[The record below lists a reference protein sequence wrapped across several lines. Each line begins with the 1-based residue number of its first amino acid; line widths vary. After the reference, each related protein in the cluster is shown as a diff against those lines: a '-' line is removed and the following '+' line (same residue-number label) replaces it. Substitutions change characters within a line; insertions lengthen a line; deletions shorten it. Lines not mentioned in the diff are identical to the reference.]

1 LIKISR
7 RNFISDSAKAAAGVM
22 AGCFAHGYGVG
33 LEKSKGSQI
42 RFGLVTYL
50 WGKDWDLPTL
60 IRNAQKTG
68 ISGVELRIEHAHG
81 VEVELNQKQRYEVKL
96 RFQNSPVELVG
107 LGTNWAF
114 HYTDQE
120 QLKKEIENA
129 KASLKLSYD
138 VGGSGIKV
146 KPNAL
151 PKEVPPEQTF
161 EQIGKSLNEIGT
173 FAAEYNQQVRVEV
186 HGQDTQ
192 HLPNMK
198 KIFDHVNKSNVT
210 ICWNCNSQD
219 LDGRGL
225 EYNFNLVKERLGDI
239 VHLRE
244 LDSGEYP
251 YQQLF
256 DLFVLMDY
264 QGWFLLEARSNPPDR
279 IKALAEQRE
288 LFTKMII
295 LSKKKLNKNLF

>member
-1 LIKISR
+1 MKKISR
-7 RNFISDSAKAAAGVM
+7 RNFISDSAKTAAGVM
-22 AGCFAHGYGVG
+22 AGCFATGYGFAK
-33 LEKSKGSQI
+33 EKSKGLHI

-68 ISGVELRIEHAHG
+68 VEGVELRTEHAHG
-81 VEVELNQKQRYEVKL
+81 VEIELNQKQRYEVKL

-120 QLKKEIENA
+120 RLRKEIDSA
-129 KASLKLSYD
+129 KESLKLSYN
-138 VGGSGIKV
+138 VGGGGIKV

-151 PKEVPPEQTF
+151 PKKVPPEKTI

-173 FAAEYNQQVRVEV
+173 YALDYNQQVRVEV
-186 HGQDTQ
+186 HGTETQ
-192 HLPNMK
+192 QLPVMK

-219 LDGRGL
+219 MDGKGL
-225 EYNFNLVKERLGDI
+225 EYNFNLVKGRLGDT

-244 LDSGEYP
+244 LDSEEYP
-251 YQQLF
+251 YQQVF
-256 DLFVLMDY
+256 DLFVMMDY
-264 QGWFLLEARSNPPDR
+264 QGWFLLEARGNPTDR
-279 IKALAEQRE
+279 VKALAEQHE

-295 LSKKKLNKNLF
+295 LSQKKIK

>member
-1 LIKISR
+1 MPNISR
-7 RNFISDSAKAAAGVM
+7 RTFISDSTKAAAGIA
-22 AGCFAHGYGVG
+22 AGCFTNRYGLAG
-33 LEKSKGSQI
+33 GGSKGSHI
-42 RFGLVTYL
+42 RFGFVTYL

-60 IRNAQKTG
+60 IRNAQKTEVY
-68 ISGVELRIEHAHG
+68 GVELRTEHAHG
-81 VEVELNQKQRYEVKL
+81 VEIDLDQRQRHEVKL

-120 QLKKEIENA
+120 RLKKEIEYS

-138 VGGSGIKV
+138 VGGTGIKV

-151 PKEVPPEQTF
+151 PEEVPPEKTI
-161 EQIGKSLNEIGT
+161 EQIGKALNEIG
-173 FAAEYNQQVRVEV
+173 AYASDYDQKVRVEV
-186 HGQDTQ
+186 HGKDTQ
-192 HLPNMK
+192 QLPNMK
-198 KIFDHVNKSNVT
+198 KIFDHVDQPNVT

-225 EYNFNLVKERLGDI
+225 EYNFNLVKNRLGDT

-256 DLFVLMDY
+256 DLFVKMDY
-264 QGWFLLEARSNPPDR
+264 HGWFLLEARENPPDR
-279 IKALAEQRE
+279 IKALAAQRE

-295 LSKKKLNKNLF
+295 LSQKKYK